1 LIIEGIM
8 SVTPIKKIL
17 VANRGEIALRVI
29 RACREQNIKS
39 VAVFSEPDRLSP
51 HVQMADEAYALGG
64 ESSQESYLVI
74 DKIIDA
80 MNDSGADA
88 VHPGYGFLSENQEF
102 AERIKQAGKIFIGPA
117 QDAIEI
123 MGNKTNARKK
133 MLEASVPCVPGTEEG
148 ISNLET
154 AIQTAQKIGFPILIK
169 AAMGGRG
176 KGMRLVNEES
186 ELESAIRSSQNEAR
200 QAFGDD
206 LVYIEKFVV
215 EPRHIEIQVLGDMH
229 GNYVHLFERECSI
242 QRRHQKVIEE
252 APSSILSDELREKM
266 GQSAIDCAKSVNY
279 FSAGTVE
286 FLVDKDL
293 NYYFLEMNT
302 RLQVEHPVTEMITG
316 VDIVK
321 EMISIAEGRKLS
333 IKQSDLRI
341 NGHAIESR
349 IYAED
354 VFEKFMPST
363 GKITFMK
370 ASDGPGIRED
380 SGYEQGNIVSPFYD
394 PMISKLCAH
403 APSREE
409 AIMRMKRALKEYQIS
424 GIKTTIPFCLMVLDH
439 SAFVDGNYNTGFV
452 DEFLEDL
459 LGNRYNT
466 EEYAAIASILID
478 LLERESSTS
487 VVHRKTK
494 SNWQNQRFN

>member
-1 LIIEGIM
+1 MTL
-8 SVTPIKKIL
+8 TPIKKIL
-17 VANRGEIALRVI
+17 IANRGEIALRVI
-29 RACREQNIKS
+29 RACRELNIKS
-39 VAVFSEPDRLSP
+39 VAVYSDPDRLSP

-64 ESSQESYLVI
+64 ETSQESYLVI
-74 DKIIDA
+74 DKIMDVMIE
-80 MNDSGADA
+80 SGADA

-102 AERIKQAGKIFIGPA
+102 AERVKQAGKIFIGPA
-117 QDAIEI
+117 QDAIEV
-123 MGNKTNARKK
+123 MGNKTNARKR
-133 MLEASVPCVPGTEEG
+133 MLEAGVPCVPGTEEG
-148 ISNLET
+148 ISDL
-154 AIQTAQKIGFPILIK
+154 AKAMKIAKDIGFPILIK
-169 AAMGGRG
+169 AAMGGGG

-186 ELESAIRSSQNEAR
+186 ELEGAIRASQNEAR

-206 LVYIEKFVV
+206 LVYIEKFVT

-252 APSSILSDELREKM
+252 APSSVLTEDVRKKM

-321 EMISIAEGRKLS
+321 EMISIAEGRELTLNQDDLS
-333 IKQSDLRI
+333 I

-370 ASDGPGIRED
+370 PSDGPGIRED
-380 SGYEQGNIVSPFYD
+380 SGYEQGNVVSPYYD

-403 APSREE
+403 APTRAE
-409 AIMRMKRALKEYQIS
+409 AIARMKRALKEYQIS

-439 SAFVDGNYNTGFV
+439 DAFVGGNYNTGFV
-452 DEFLEDL
+452 DEYLEDL
-459 LGNRYNT
+459 LGNQYNT
-466 EEYAAIASILID
+466 EEFAALASILIE
-478 LLERESSTS
+478 LQEREASTT
-487 VVHRKTK
+487 VVHRNPKA
-494 SNWQNQRFN
+494 NWQRQRFN